1 MHTCSTPVI
10 EYAWPVTSP
19 DAVLVLWAVGTRTCA
34 EEAKWMA
41 CHINVT
47 IMQHFLLKCFIIYV
61 IPVNYIIKQYQMN
74 KSWTVM
80 CNSSVI
86 LDFFFYFTVY
96 FWFANE
102 NSSKLAPRNQ
112 PFHISEQTRHS
123 RVSFLKESLYLN
135 ESFEWLIQW
144 LITDSGCI
152 QNLTLLY

>member
-1 MHTCSTPVI
+1 
-10 EYAWPVTSP
+10 
-19 DAVLVLWAVGTRTCA
+19 
-34 EEAKWMA
+34 MA

-96 FWFANE
+96 FCFANE

-112 PFHISEQTRHS
+112 PFHISEQTKHS

-135 ESFEWLIQW
+135 ESFEWLIQ
-144 LITDSGCI
+144 
-152 QNLTLLY
+152 